1 LDWKLRTAIQENLEA
16 GYLRYGKK
24 WKPLKQKNKDD
35 EMDAN
40 EVSTLL
46 NNPSIYLIEQFLG
59 HFQEKTAQEEN
70 PSSSELQPRNTAR
83 SRALAAASGTDRL
96 S

>member
-40 EVSTLL
+40 EVLILL
-46 NNPSIYLIEQFLG
+46 
-59 HFQEKTAQEEN
+59 
-70 PSSSELQPRNTAR
+70 
-83 SRALAAASGTDRL
+83 
-96 S
+96 